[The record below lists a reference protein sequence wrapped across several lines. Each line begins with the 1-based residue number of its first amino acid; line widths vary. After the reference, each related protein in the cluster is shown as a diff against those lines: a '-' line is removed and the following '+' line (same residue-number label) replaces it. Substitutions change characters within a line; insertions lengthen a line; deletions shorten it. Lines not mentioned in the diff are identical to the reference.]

1 MIQFLRLFSQFRVLE
16 DELRQVREA
25 LQSTTTEKLQLQ
37 DRLDAVMEDRSK
49 LWEMTQECV
58 REERKSYQI
67 HVNRQWVEHG
77 LGVPYPESPA
87 PESHRRED
95 ASTEPISRPRL
106 PSEAIQARKTA
117 FLDQYK
123 AR

>member
-1 MIQFLRLFSQFRVLE
+1 MIQFLRLFSQFRVFE

-67 HVNRQWVEHG
+67 HVNKQWSEHG